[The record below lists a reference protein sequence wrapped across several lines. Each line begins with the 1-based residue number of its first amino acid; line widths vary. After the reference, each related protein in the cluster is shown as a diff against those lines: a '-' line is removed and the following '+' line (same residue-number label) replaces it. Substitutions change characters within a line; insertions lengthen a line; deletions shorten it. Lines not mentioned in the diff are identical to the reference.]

1 MRRLAFAAG
10 GFSAAIFM
18 ANYILPARLLPWL
31 ALLCAAAA
39 LGLGFMRRKWLRA
52 FVITLAALAVG
63 FVWFGGTYLAK
74 ALPAKALD
82 GETAELEGVVL
93 TYSAEYDGYCRY
105 EMRLR
110 LPDGGVTRAVVYDR
124 SGAAIYAEPGWRL
137 RISAYCRAADTRY
150 GEDYDY
156 YNSNGI
162 FLVASV
168 KTPPKVISAQRSAW
182 LSFGQDIS
190 RSVCAE
196 IERIFPRDAAAF
208 MKSLLI
214 GSREELYEDA
224 GAYMA
229 MGRAGITH
237 IVAISGMH
245 VAFLISILQLALG
258 KSRRSSVLCIIAV
271 WVFVAATGA
280 SQSAVRAG
288 VMQSMLLIAPI
299 FGRENDPPTSLM
311 TALAILLAANPYSAA
326 SVSLQLSFGAVA
338 GLMLFSEKLSALL
351 MPDVPRGTLRR
362 IIRWPVNVAASSL
375 SVMALTVPLAA
386 WHFGYIAILSPIAN
400 VMCLWAVSAC
410 FCGGYIACLAGIVF
424 APAGA
429 ALAWLTSLLARYVLW
444 VARLIGGIPFAAL
457 YTDDVMNVI
466 WIVLAYALLIIAAV
480 SKLPRW
486 AKISLPGGL
495 AVLSLALLLCVN
507 AQSMRVGAGVITVL
521 DVGQG
526 QCISVISGDKTV
538 LIDCGGIYSLDNAGE
553 TAGSYLLSRGRKRV
567 DVLLLTHLHADHV
580 NGMPRLLELV
590 DVGEIIIPD
599 AVTDEDGMLDEI
611 VSAAESHGTALRRL
625 DSDELFSVGNIELN
639 LFAPSEKGDLNERC
653 MMMRVSIGAFD
664 MIVTGD
670 APQAAERELIE
681 SHELPDAELLIAGHH
696 GSKYSSSGELLSAAG
711 AETAV
716 ISVGYNSYGH
726 PTNETL
732 ERLRAYGYNVYR
744 TDLNGNVEIRLP
756 AE

>member
-1 MRRLAFAAG
+1 M
-10 GFSAAIFM
+10 
-18 ANYILPARLLPWL
+18 
-31 ALLCAAAA
+31 
-39 LGLGFMRRKWLRA
+39 LG
-52 FVITLAALAVG
+52 
-63 FVWFGGTYLAK
+63 
-74 ALPAKALD
+74 D
-82 GETAELEGVVL
+82 
-93 TYSAEYDGYCRY
+93 
-105 EMRLR
+105 
-110 LPDGGVTRAVVYDR
+110 
-124 SGAAIYAEPGWRL
+124 
-137 RISAYCRAADTRY
+137 
-150 GEDYDY
+150 
-156 YNSNGI
+156 
-162 FLVASV
+162 
-168 KTPPKVISAQRSAW
+168 
-182 LSFGQDIS
+182 
-190 RSVCAE
+190 
-196 IERIFPRDAAAF
+196 
-208 MKSLLI
+208 SLL
-214 GSREELYEDA
+214 
-224 GAYMA
+224 
-229 MGRAGITH
+229 
-237 IVAISGMH
+237 V
-245 VAFLISILQLALG
+245 
-258 KSRRSSVLCIIAV
+258 
-271 WVFVAATGA
+271 
-280 SQSAVRAG
+280 
-288 VMQSMLLIAPI
+288 API

-362 IIRWPVNVAASSL
+362 IIRWPVNVAASATHSTYRA
-375 SVMALTVPLAA
+375 S
-386 WHFGYIAILSPIAN
+386 SD
-400 VMCLWAVSAC
+400 VSHAS
-410 FCGGYIACLAGIVF
+410 A

-429 ALAWLTSLLARYVLW
+429 KTIPARQAIYPPQKH
-444 VARLIGGIPFAAL
+444 ADTAQRHMTFA
-457 YTDDVMNVI
+457 
-466 WIVLAYALLIIAAV
+466 IVIIAAV

-580 NGMPRLLELV
+580 NGVPRLLELV

-611 VSAAESHGTALRRL
+611 VSAAEKHGTALRRL

>member
-18 ANYILPARLLPWL
+18 ANYILPAWLLPWL

-39 LGLGFMRRKWLRA
+39 LGLGFMHRKWLRA
-52 FVITLAALAVG
+52 FVITLAALAAG
-63 FVWFGGTYLAK
+63 FVWFGGAYLTK

-82 GETAELEGVVL
+82 GESAELEGVVL
-93 TYSAEYDGYCRY
+93 TYPAEYDGYCRY

-110 LPDGGVTRAVVYDR
+110 LPDGGATRAVVYDR
-124 SGAAIYAEPGWRL
+124 SGTVPEAEPGWRL
-137 RISAYCRAADTRY
+137 RISARCRAADTRY

-162 FLVASV
+162 FLIASV
-168 KTPPKVISAQRSAW
+168 KNPPEVISAQRSQW
-182 LSFGQDIS
+182 LSLGQDIS
-190 RSVCAE
+190 RGVCAE

-214 GSREELYEDA
+214 GSREELREDA

-271 WVFVAATGA
+271 WVFVAAAGA
-280 SQSAVRAG
+280 SPSAVRAG

-311 TALAILLAANPYSAA
+311 TALAVLLAANPYSAA

-338 GLMLFSEKLSALL
+338 GLMLFSEKLAALL
-351 MPDVPRGTLRR
+351 MPELPRGALRR
-362 IIRWPVNVAASSL
+362 AVRWPVNVAASSL

-386 WHFGYIAILSPIAN
+386 WHFGYVAILSPIAN

-410 FCGGYIACLAGIVF
+410 FCGGYIACLAGLIF

-444 VARLIGGIPFAAL
+444 AARFISGIPFAAL
-457 YTDDVMNVI
+457 YTDDAMNVM
-466 WIVLAYALLIIAAV
+466 WIILAYALIIIAAV

-486 AKISLPGGL
+486 AKISVPGGL

-507 AQSMRVGAGVITVL
+507 AQSMRVGEGVITVL

-526 QCISVISGDKTV
+526 QCVSVISGDKTV
-538 LIDCGGIYSLDNAGE
+538 LIDCGGIYSFNNAGE
-553 TAGSYLLSRGRKRV
+553 TAGSYLLSHGRKHV

-580 NGMPRLLELV
+580 NGVPRLLELV

-599 AVTDEDGMLDEI
+599 AVTDEDGMLDGI
-611 VSAAESHGTALRRL
+611 ISAAEIHATPLRRL
-625 DSDELFSVGNIELN
+625 GSDERLGIGNIELE
-639 LFAPSEKGDLNERC
+639 LFAPGDKGDMNERC
-653 MMMRVSIGAFD
+653 MMMTVSIGEFD
-664 MIVTGD
+664 MLVTGD

-696 GSKYSSSGELLSAAG
+696 GSKYSSCGELLSAVG

-716 ISVGYNSYGH
+716 ISVGYNNYGH